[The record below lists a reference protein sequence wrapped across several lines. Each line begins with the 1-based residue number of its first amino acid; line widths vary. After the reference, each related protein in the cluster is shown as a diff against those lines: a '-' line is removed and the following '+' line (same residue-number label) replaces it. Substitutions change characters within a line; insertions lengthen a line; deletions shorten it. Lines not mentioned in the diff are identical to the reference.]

1 MGVLVVRCPKTRRR
15 FSTGIQIEREDFQH
29 IYEDVV
35 TSSHCPYCNT
45 EHQWHYRDAEFVD
58 AIPPNDWVENR

>member
-29 IYEDVV
+29 IYEDAV
-35 TSSHCPYCNT
+35 TAPITPLATMNISGITATPN
-45 EHQWHYRDAEFVD
+45 D
-58 AIPPNDWVENR
+58 AIPPNDWVENK